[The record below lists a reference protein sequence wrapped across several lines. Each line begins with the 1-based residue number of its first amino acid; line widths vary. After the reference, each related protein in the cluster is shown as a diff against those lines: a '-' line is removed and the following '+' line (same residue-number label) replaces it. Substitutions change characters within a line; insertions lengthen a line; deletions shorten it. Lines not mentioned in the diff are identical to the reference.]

1 MITKNNYILGDD
13 QILEVKDDRVFHDL
27 FNEHEM
33 DTIEWIV
40 SKILDCNIEKIHDK
54 VRIGNVRLTN
64 NAKDDKQKFVD
75 LVVYYDNYIYNIELN
90 NNFNGNYLRNILYL
104 MNLINNSYIEGD
116 NYIDKEIQGILVNL
130 NWMNNQSYPPKLE
143 LTYPYPD
150 IREKY
155 KNEFLV
161 KIININLSNYQNMCY
176 NGSSDK
182 DVFYK
187 LLTRTSKKELKEI
200 VDNEKNLINYYN
212 KMERLS
218 HDKEYCRMVW
228 DERIDRNL
236 RKIDAYRD
244 ARNEGYDEGIHEGN
258 MQKQAMIINMYK
270 NNIALETISKISNL
284 SIEEIQTII
293 NENQVN

>member
-130 NWMNNQSYPPKLE
+130 N
-143 LTYPYPD
+143 
-150 IREKY
+150 
-155 KNEFLV
+155 
-161 KIININLSNYQNMCY
+161 
-176 NGSSDK
+176 
-182 DVFYK
+182 
-187 LLTRTSKKELKEI
+187 
-200 VDNEKNLINYYN
+200 
-212 KMERLS
+212 
-218 HDKEYCRMVW
+218 
-228 DERIDRNL
+228 
-236 RKIDAYRD
+236 
-244 ARNEGYDEGIHEGN
+244 
-258 MQKQAMIINMYK
+258 
-270 NNIALETISKISNL
+270 
-284 SIEEIQTII
+284 
-293 NENQVN
+293 